1 MCLCYTF
8 WVFFF
13 TKIKPKKAWPHQNKK
28 GPFYHKKY
36 SRYKMD
42 VRHKSHIHFLSKI
55 FILIKW
61 TWGFFISIWRSGVI
75 IGCSGFL
82 FHIIYWK
89 ERIEKSLK
97 LHKIVSY
104 VKHGAVKRFPSL
116 QPPLAYGK
124 LNIFWLTFKSC
135 IRP

>member
-42 VRHKSHIHFLSKI
+42 VRHKSYIHFLSKI

-75 IGCSGFL
+75 IVCSGFL

-104 VKHGAVKRFPSL
+104 VKHGAVKDFLRSSL
-116 QPPLAYGK
+116 LVHGK